1 MSAAHAGA
9 TTSAREAGRHDSE
22 PAFILHRYPWKETS
36 LVLEAFS
43 RQWGRVALVAR
54 GARRPAS
61 ALRGVL
67 RAFEPLEL
75 SWFGRAELRTLH
87 AAERMGGFP
96 FLRGTALMCGFYLNE
111 LIMRLVPRDDPH
123 ERLYLAYEATLRQL
137 ADSRATEPTLRSFE
151 KYLLQE
157 LGYALPLAVEAETG
171 IPVEPGA
178 RYHYAIE
185 RGPVP
190 AVTVDADENQLELS
204 GKTLL
209 DLVADDYSDPL
220 TLQQSKLL
228 MRMLI
233 THYLGERPLYS
244 RQLLRDLQQL

>member
-1 MSAAHAGA
+1 MS
-9 TTSAREAGRHDSE
+9 TREAGRHDGE
-22 PAFILHRYPWKETS
+22 AAFILHQYPWKETS

-43 RQWGRVALVAR
+43 RQWGRIALVAR

-87 AAERMGGFP
+87 SAERVGGFP

-111 LIMRLVPRDDPH
+111 LIMRLLPRDDPH
-123 ERLYLAYEATLRQL
+123 ERLYLGYEATLRRL
-137 ADSRATEPTLRSFE
+137 AADADAEPALRGFE

-157 LGYALPLAVEAETG
+157 LGYALPLAMEADTG
-171 IPVEPGA
+171 VPVEPRA
-178 RYHYAIE
+178 CYHYVIE
-185 RGPVP
+185 RGPVRAD
-190 AVTVDADENQLELS
+190 AVEPGENRLELR

-209 DLVADDYSDPL
+209 DLIADDYSDPL

>member
-1 MSAAHAGA
+1 M
-9 TTSAREAGRHDSE
+9 SARETGRRDGE

-61 ALRGVL
+61 ALRSAL
-67 RAFEPLEL
+67 RAFEPIEL
-75 SWFGRAELRTLH
+75 SWFGRSELRTLH
-87 AAERMGGFP
+87 AAERVGGFP

-111 LIMRLVPRDDPH
+111 LILRLVPRDDPH
-123 ERLYLAYEATLRQL
+123 ERLYLAYETTLRRL
-137 ADSRATEPTLRSFE
+137 GEGTAAEPALRGFE

-157 LGYALPLAVEAETG
+157 LGYAMPLAVEAG
-171 IPVEPGA
+171 SGA
-178 RYHYAIE
+178 PIEAGGRYHYEIE
-185 RGPVP
+185 RGPVR
-190 AVTVDADENQLELS
+190 AAADTAENRLELR

-209 DLVADDYSDPL
+209 DLVADDYSDPH

-228 MRMLI
+228 MRTLI
-233 THYLGERPLYS
+233 SHYLGDRPLYS

>member
-1 MSAAHAGA
+1 M
-9 TTSAREAGRHDSE
+9 SARETGRRDGE

-61 ALRGVL
+61 ALRSAL

-75 SWFGRAELRTLH
+75 SWFGRSELRTLH
-87 AAERMGGFP
+87 AAERVGGFP

-111 LIMRLVPRDDPH
+111 LILRLVPRDDPH
-123 ERLYLAYEATLRQL
+123 ERLYLAYETTLRRL
-137 ADSRATEPTLRSFE
+137 GEGTAAEPALRGFE

-157 LGYALPLAVEAETG
+157 LGYAMPLAVEAG
-171 IPVEPGA
+171 SGA
-178 RYHYAIE
+178 PIEAGGRYHYEIE
-185 RGPVP
+185 RGPVR
-190 AVTVDADENQLELS
+190 AAADTAENRLELR

-209 DLVADDYSDPL
+209 DLVADDYSDPH

-228 MRMLI
+228 MRTLI
-233 THYLGERPLYS
+233 SHYLGDRPLYS

>member
-1 MSAAHAGA
+1 M
-9 TTSAREAGRHDSE
+9 SAREAGRHDNE
-22 PAFILHRYPWKETS
+22 AAFILHQYPWKETS

-75 SWFGRAELRTLH
+75 SWFGRSELRTLH
-87 AAERMGGFP
+87 AAERVGGFP
-96 FLRGTALMCGFYLNE
+96 FLRGAALVCGFYLNE
-111 LIMRLVPRDDPH
+111 LIMRLLPRDDPH
-123 ERLYLAYEATLRQL
+123 ERLYLGYEATLRRL
-137 ADSRATEPTLRSFE
+137 AEGGDAEPALRGFE

-157 LGYALPLAVEAETG
+157 LGYALPLAVEADTG
-171 IPVEPGA
+171 VPVQSDA
-178 RYHYAIE
+178 CYHYAIE
-185 RGPVP
+185 RGPIQ
-190 AVTVDADENQLELS
+190 AVAAEAGENRLELR

-209 DLVADDYSDPL
+209 DLIADDYSDPL

-233 THYLGERPLYS
+233 THYLGDRPLYS

>member
-1 MSAAHAGA
+1 M
-9 TTSAREAGRHDSE
+9 SARETGRRDGE

-61 ALRGVL
+61 ALRSAL

-75 SWFGRAELRTLH
+75 SWFGRSELRTLH
-87 AAERMGGFP
+87 AAERVGGFP

-111 LIMRLVPRDDPH
+111 LILRLVPRDDPH
-123 ERLYLAYEATLRQL
+123 ERLYLAYETTLRRL
-137 ADSRATEPTLRSFE
+137 GEGTAAEPALRGFE

-157 LGYALPLAVEAETG
+157 LGYAMPLAVEAG
-171 IPVEPGA
+171 SGAPIEPGG
-178 RYHYAIE
+178 RYHYEIE
-185 RGPVP
+185 RGPVR
-190 AVTVDADENQLELS
+190 AAADTAENRLELR

-209 DLVADDYSDPL
+209 DLVADDYSDPH

-228 MRMLI
+228 MRTLI
-233 THYLGERPLYS
+233 SHYLGDRPLYS

>member
-1 MSAAHAGA
+1 M
-9 TTSAREAGRHDSE
+9 SAREAGRHDGE
-22 PAFILHRYPWKETS
+22 AAFILHQYPWKETS

-61 ALRGVL
+61 VLRGVL

-75 SWFGRAELRTLH
+75 SWFGRSELRTLH
-87 AAERMGGFP
+87 AAERVGGFP
-96 FLRGTALMCGFYLNE
+96 FLRGAALVCGFYLNE
-111 LIMRLVPRDDPH
+111 LIMRLLPRDDPH
-123 ERLYLAYEATLRQL
+123 ERLYLAYEATLRRL
-137 ADSRATEPTLRSFE
+137 AEGADAEPALRGFE

-157 LGYALPLAVEAETG
+157 LGYALPLAAEADTG
-171 IPVEPGA
+171 APVESGA
-178 RYHYAIE
+178 CYHYVIE
-185 RGPVP
+185 RGPVR
-190 AVTVDADENQLELS
+190 ADAIEPGENRLELR

-220 TLQQSKLL
+220 TLLQSKFL

-233 THYLGERPLYS
+233 THYLGDRPLYS

>member
-1 MSAAHAGA
+1 M
-9 TTSAREAGRHDSE
+9 TAREAGRHDGE

-43 RQWGRVALVAR
+43 RQWGRIALVAR

-61 ALRGVL
+61 GLRGAL

-87 AAERMGGFP
+87 AAERVGGFP
-96 FLRGTALMCGFYLNE
+96 ILRGMALMCGFYLNE
-111 LIMRLVPRDDPH
+111 LILRLLPRDDPH
-123 ERLYLAYEATLRQL
+123 ERLYLGYEATLRRL
-137 ADSRATEPTLRSFE
+137 AEGGAAEPTLRGFE

-157 LGYALPLAVEAETG
+157 LGYAVPLAVEADTG
-171 IPVEPGA
+171 APVEPGA
-178 RYHYAIE
+178 LYHYEIE

-190 AVTVDADENQLELS
+190 AAAAAAAENRLELR

-209 DLVADDYSDPL
+209 DLVAEDYSDPL

-228 MRMLI
+228 MRTLI
-233 THYLGERPLYS
+233 THYLGGRPLYS

>member
-1 MSAAHAGA
+1 M
-9 TTSAREAGRHDSE
+9 SARETGRRDGE

-61 ALRGVL
+61 ALRSAL

-75 SWFGRAELRTLH
+75 SWFGRSELRTLH
-87 AAERMGGFP
+87 AAERVGGFP

-111 LIMRLVPRDDPH
+111 LILRLVPRDDPH
-123 ERLYLAYEATLRQL
+123 ERLYLAYETTLRRL
-137 ADSRATEPTLRSFE
+137 GEGTAAEPALRGFE

-157 LGYALPLAVEAETG
+157 LGYAMPLAVEAG
-171 IPVEPGA
+171 SGA
-178 RYHYAIE
+178 PIEAGERYHYEIE
-185 RGPVP
+185 RGPVR
-190 AVTVDADENQLELS
+190 AAADTAENRLELR

-209 DLVADDYSDPL
+209 DLVADDYSDPH

-228 MRMLI
+228 MRTLI
-233 THYLGERPLYS
+233 SHYLGDRPLYS

>member
-1 MSAAHAGA
+1 M
-9 TTSAREAGRHDSE
+9 TEREGGRHDGE
-22 PAFILHRYPWKETS
+22 AAFILHQYPWKETS

-43 RQWGRVALVAR
+43 RHWGRIALVAR

-75 SWFGRAELRTLH
+75 AWFGRAELRTLH
-87 AAERMGGFP
+87 GAERVGGFP

-123 ERLYLAYEATLRQL
+123 ERLYLAYEATLRRL
-137 ADSRATEPTLRSFE
+137 GECGDAEPALRGFE

-157 LGYALPLAVEAETG
+157 LGYALPLAVEADTG
-171 IPVEPGA
+171 APVEAGA
-178 RYHYAIE
+178 WYHYAIE
-185 RGPVP
+185 RGPIQATGVEP
-190 AVTVDADENQLELS
+190 AENRLELR

-228 MRMLI
+228 MRMLV
-233 THYLGERPLYS
+233 THYLGDRPLHS
-244 RQLLRDLQQL
+244 RQLLRDLHQL

>member
-1 MSAAHAGA
+1 M
-9 TTSAREAGRHDSE
+9 SARETGRRDGE

-61 ALRGVL
+61 ALRSAL
-67 RAFEPLEL
+67 RAFEPLDL
-75 SWFGRAELRTLH
+75 SWFGRSELRTLH
-87 AAERMGGFP
+87 AAERVGGFP

-111 LIMRLVPRDDPH
+111 LILRLVPRDDPH
-123 ERLYLAYEATLRQL
+123 ERLYLAYETTLRRL
-137 ADSRATEPTLRSFE
+137 GEGTAAEPALRGFE

-157 LGYALPLAVEAETG
+157 LGYAMPLAVEAG
-171 IPVEPGA
+171 SGA
-178 RYHYAIE
+178 PIEAGGRYHYEIE
-185 RGPVP
+185 RGPVR
-190 AVTVDADENQLELS
+190 AAADTAENRLELR

-209 DLVADDYSDPL
+209 DLVADDYSDPH

-228 MRMLI
+228 MRTLI
-233 THYLGERPLYS
+233 SHYLGDRPLYS

>member
-1 MSAAHAGA
+1 MSG
-9 TTSAREAGRHDSE
+9 REVGRRDGE

-43 RQWGRVALVAR
+43 RQWGRVGLVAR

-61 ALRGVL
+61 LVRGVL

-75 SWFGRAELRTLH
+75 SWFGRSELRTLH
-87 AAERMGGFP
+87 AAERVGGFP

-111 LIMRLVPRDDPH
+111 LILRLVPRDDPH
-123 ERLYLAYEATLRQL
+123 EQLYLAYESTLLRLGQG
-137 ADSRATEPTLRSFE
+137 AEAEPALRGFE

-157 LGYALPLAVEAETG
+157 LGYAMPLAVEADTG
-171 IPVEPGA
+171 APVEPGA
-178 RYHYAIE
+178 RYHYEIE
-185 RGPVP
+185 RGPVR
-190 AVTVDADENQLELS
+190 AHVGVDENRLELR
-204 GKTLL
+204 GQTLL
-209 DLVADDYSDPL
+209 DLVADDYSDPH

-228 MRMLI
+228 MRTLI
-233 THYLGERPLYS
+233 THYLGDRPLYS

>member
-1 MSAAHAGA
+1 M
-9 TTSAREAGRHDSE
+9 SAREAGRHDGE
-22 PAFILHRYPWKETS
+22 PAFVLHRYPWKETS
-36 LVLEAFS
+36 LVLEVFS

-61 ALRGVL
+61 ALRGAL

-75 SWFGRAELRTLH
+75 SWFGHAELRTLH
-87 AAERMGGFP
+87 AVERVGGFP
-96 FLRGTALMCGFYLNE
+96 ILRGTALMCGFYVNE
-111 LIMRLVPRDDPH
+111 LILRLLPRDDPH
-123 ERLYLAYEATLRQL
+123 ERLYLFYEATLHRL
-137 ADSRATEPTLRSFE
+137 AQAGDAEPALRGFE

-157 LGYALPLAVEAETG
+157 LGYALPLAVEADTG
-171 IPVEPGA
+171 VPVEPGA
-178 RYHYAIE
+178 SYHYEIE

-190 AVTVDADENQLELS
+190 AAAEAGENRLELR

-209 DLVADDYSDPL
+209 DLVADDYADPL

-233 THYLGERPLYS
+233 AHYLGDRKLYS